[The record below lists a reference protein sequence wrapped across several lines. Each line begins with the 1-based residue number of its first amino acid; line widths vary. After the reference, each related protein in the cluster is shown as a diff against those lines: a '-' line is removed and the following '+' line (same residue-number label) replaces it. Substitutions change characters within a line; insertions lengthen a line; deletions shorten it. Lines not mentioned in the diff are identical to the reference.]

1 MTGRVRQDKITEDL
15 HTTAAKDSSLTR
27 DLTRIPITLGRT
39 IKEVEDPIS
48 TNHGHSA
55 PNKLRIARTK
65 EATSTTTEVHP
76 KDIQICL
83 SRTIVAILD
92 LKVGCQ

>member
-1 MTGRVRQDKITEDL
+1 MTGRAHQDKITEGL
-15 HTTAAKDSSLTR
+15 HTTAKDSSLTR
-27 DLTRIPITLGRT
+27 DLSRIPIPLGRT

-55 PNKLRIARTK
+55 PNKIRIARTK
-65 EATSTTTEVHP
+65 EATSTTTEARP

-83 SRTIVAILD
+83 SKTIVAILD
-92 LKVGCQ
+92 LKEGCK